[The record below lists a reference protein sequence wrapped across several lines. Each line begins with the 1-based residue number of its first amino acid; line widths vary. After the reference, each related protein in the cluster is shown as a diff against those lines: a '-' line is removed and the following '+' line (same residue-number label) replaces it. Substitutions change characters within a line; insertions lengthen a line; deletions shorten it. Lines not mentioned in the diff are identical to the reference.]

1 MAGRRASLRT
11 PAAELL
17 YWVYI
22 IAACRARTE
31 ADAYIHTALD
41 GRILAHRSI
50 DISRSFVHACARQ
63 SLNLRQGD
71 LVQSSHV
78 KQQQWEASSS
88 SSACLHAM

>member
-31 ADAYIHTALD
+31 ADAYIHTYLLID
-41 GRILAHRSI
+41 RSI
-50 DISRSFVHACARQ
+50 YLALSFMHV
-63 SLNLRQGD
+63 LVNL
-71 LVQSSHV
+71 
-78 KQQQWEASSS
+78 
-88 SSACLHAM
+88 

>member
-1 MAGRRASLRT
+1 MAGRRASQRT
-11 PAAELL
+11 PAELL

-41 GRILAHRSI
+41 GRILAH
-50 DISRSFVHACARQ
+50 RSFVHACARQ